1 MKRKIKGNGN
11 IISKK
16 NSRVYTIDNN
26 DDEYNNNENKIPINN
41 NINRIINKI
50 SPSPSLS
57 PLSLSP
63 LSRSLSS
70 KRKTKKHSST
80 LGNFNQVEHDRL
92 VHILGNFGSDVA
104 GLQMVLKRGFEP
116 EAIERMKKEREKLNL
131 NDSNFVNMS
140 IAKMRRICDELYVT
154 NNVNSLYR
162 RSLLLMRLGED
173 NEPEEF
179 PKHLIDESQTESRY
193 FLVLFSSGRKKPSEI
208 YKEFTE
214 LEYKPRSEYER
225 RMLIQVANGEIS
237 EDDAFLQELLSRPDQ
252 LNYSVYIQENERL
265 YYTGMLKALLHP
277 MVGGHKK
284 RRTRRRRKTYRK

>member
-26 DDEYNNNENKIPINN
+26 DDEYNNN
-41 NINRIINKI
+41 INRIINKI
-50 SPSPSLS
+50 SPSPSPSLSPLS

-162 RSLLLMRLGED
+162 RSLLLRRLGVD

-179 PKHLIDESQTESRY
+179 PKHLIDDSQIESRY
-193 FLVLFSSGRKKPSEI
+193 FWELFISGRKKPSEI

-237 EDDAFLQELLSRPDQ
+237 EDDEFLQELLSRPDQ